1 MEGFFDGGTTPSDE
15 GTIRFTNVAPGT
27 YTLRVRSVSKEDNKH
42 VLQERILKITVAHPV
57 WLSFWA
63 ICIYV
68 LTIIL
73 ATYVIFRLHSM
84 RREKK
89 ASDERTRF
97 FINTAHDIRTPLTL
111 IKAPLEEI
119 QQKENLS
126 EESQANMLTAM
137 KNVDTLIRL
146 TTNLINFSKANVYS
160 SSLRIS
166 EHELNT
172 YMEGIYH
179 AFYSYAEAKQ
189 IKLDYKSNFEYQNVW
204 FDKEKMDSITKNLI
218 SNAIKYTPAHG
229 EVHII
234 TRHDKDNGSLEI
246 TDTGIGI
253 PSTEQK
259 K

>member
-1 MEGFFDGGTTPSDE
+1 M
-15 GTIRFTNVAPGT
+15 
-27 YTLRVRSVSKEDNKH
+27 
-42 VLQERILKITVAHPV
+42 
-57 WLSFWA
+57 
-63 ICIYV
+63 
-68 LTIIL
+68 
-73 ATYVIFRLHSM
+73 
-84 RREKK
+84 
-89 ASDERTRF
+89 
-97 FINTAHDIRTPLTL
+97 
-111 IKAPLEEI
+111 EEI

-234 TRHDKDNGSLEI
+234 TRHDKDNWSLEI

-253 PSTEQK
+253 PAKEQK
-259 K
+259 KLFKLHFRGSNAINAKLQAVESD

>member
-1 MEGFFDGGTTPSDE
+1 
-15 GTIRFTNVAPGT
+15 
-27 YTLRVRSVSKEDNKH
+27 
-42 VLQERILKITVAHPV
+42 
-57 WLSFWA
+57 
-63 ICIYV
+63 
-68 LTIIL
+68 
-73 ATYVIFRLHSM
+73 M

-137 KNVDTLIRL
+137 KNVDTLLRL

-172 YMEGIYH
+172 YMEGICH

-204 FDKEKMDSITKNLI
+204 FDKEK
-218 SNAIKYTPAHG
+218 
-229 EVHII
+229 
-234 TRHDKDNGSLEI
+234 NGL
-246 TDTGIGI
+246 DH
-253 PSTEQK
+253 K
-259 K
+259 KT